1 MSGQHEQD
9 EHDEAARAEKSAVNE
24 VFAELRQASQHHA
37 NRLKDTEYDELAQ
50 VFATIAHKLTLY
62 GVVVPKG
69 FGPSMIVR
77 VLESYLFDIT
87 ERLTHQVELRVRA
100 EQREAE
106 AKSQVADLTLGLL
119 GANHQHEKTKAELM
133 SAMDSLVEAHNSRER
148 LENELVRLRTLLL
161 AKAPQGDG
169 QAERARVALDDI
181 RCDILNTGW
190 PLGDDA
196 DQELTPRRLVREVL
210 AEVASLRALLAT
222 NAEAA
227 ARAQDELCARVA
239 AAESALADLG
249 MGSMQF
255 RQIPVDAPAVIPVAA
270 AASESALVS
279 TAPKTAAPASWLL
292 APELERLLPPF
303 LQNLSIVE
311 VYTSKDALCVS
322 PSGSYW
328 MATSNEVRGGLE
340 VSVHSATRRGE
351 IIPNGEF
358 FSTLF
363 PAPWSPVLV
372 RNPSVAEPVAAPTA
386 WRLSPAFISRLPV
399 HLRGLTVV
407 KTWLSQVATPL
418 AERDAVCVAPSG
430 LHWLVRHEPSRD
442 DARGPTPASREAV
455 KTSHLE
461 IKILRCDA
469 WGRRRS
475 ENHHIAANSVLFPVG
490 ELPILEPIVAKAPEP
505 APTSPPVS
513 TPAPPADPPAELLAT
528 PRPVRRSWRLTPA
541 LLERLP
547 EALQHLKVLRL
558 HPSLYPG
565 MGADALCV
573 APDGAHWVVLHEDYI
588 KGKGGQP
595 DRQMI
600 SVRSADEHGK
610 PFARGADYYA
620 VPCLPADQ
628 LPVVVPDVDPVLPG

>member
-1 MSGQHEQD
+1 MD
-9 EHDEAARAEKSAVNE
+9 EHDEAERAEKSAVDE
-24 VFAELRQASQHHA
+24 VFAELRQASQGHA
-37 NRLKDTEYDELAQ
+37 KDLADLDHAELRLAFETLATRLRRHGMA
-50 VFATIAHKLTLY
+50 VPLIHGPGMIIRVVDLY
-62 GVVVPKG
+62 
-69 FGPSMIVR
+69 
-77 VLESYLFDIT
+77 LLDIT
-87 ERLTHQVELRVRA
+87 DRLTHQVKLRVRA
-100 EQREAE
+100 EQRACEAD
-106 AKSQVADLTLGLL
+106 SRVADLRLELF
-119 GANHQHEKTKAELM
+119 GANHRHEKAEAELVP
-133 SAMDSLVEAHNSRER
+133 AMVGLFEARDNRER
-148 LENELVRLRTLLL
+148 LERELTRLRGLL
-161 AKAPQGDG
+161 AADPQGDG

-190 PLGDDA
+190 PPGDDA

-239 AAESALADLG
+239 AAESALAVLG
-249 MGSMQF
+249 MGSMQV
-255 RQIPVDAPAVIPVAA
+255 RQIPVDAPAVMPVAA
-270 AASESALVS
+270 AASESAPVS

-311 VYTSKDALCVS
+311 VYASKDALCVS
-322 PSGSYW
+322 PSGWYW
-328 MATSNEVRGGLE
+328 MATSNEVRGRLE

-363 PAPWSPVLV
+363 PAPWSPVFV
-372 RNPSVAEPVAAPTA
+372 RNPSVAEPVAARAA
-386 WRLSPAFISRLPV
+386 WRLSPAFISRLPA

-407 KTWLSQVATPL
+407 RTWSSQVTTPL

-442 DARGPTPASREAV
+442 DAHGPKPASREVA
-455 KTSHLE
+455 KASHLE

-513 TPAPPADPPAELLAT
+513 APTPSADPPAELLAT
-528 PRPVRRSWRLTPA
+528 PPAVRRSWCLTPA

-547 EALQHLKVLRL
+547 EALQHLKVLQHCPSP
-558 HPSLYPG
+558 HPG
-565 MGADALCV
+565 IGADALCV
-573 APDGAHWVVLHEDYI
+573 APDGAHWAVLHEDFI
-588 KGKGGQP
+588 KGEFDAP
-595 DRQMI
+595 NRQAI
-600 SVRSADEHGK
+600 SVRRANEHGK
-610 PFARGADYYA
+610 PIRDCEFHYA
-620 VPCLPADQ
+620 TLSEDQ
-628 LPVVVPDVDPVLPG
+628 LPVVVPDEDPVLPG

>member
-1 MSGQHEQD
+1 MD
-9 EHDEAARAEKSAVNE
+9 EHDEAERAEKSAVDE
-24 VFAELRQASQHHA
+24 VFAELRQASQGHA
-37 NRLKDTEYDELAQ
+37 KDLADLDHAELRLAFETLATRLRRHGMA
-50 VFATIAHKLTLY
+50 VPSIHGPGMIIRVVDLY
-62 GVVVPKG
+62 
-69 FGPSMIVR
+69 
-77 VLESYLFDIT
+77 LLDIT
-87 ERLTHQVELRVRA
+87 DRLTHQVKLRVRA

-106 AKSQVADLTLGLL
+106 AKSQVADLRLELL
-119 GANHQHEKTKAELM
+119 GANHRHEKTKAELM
-133 SAMDSLVEAHNSRER
+133 SVMDSLVEARDSREL
-148 LENELVRLRTLLL
+148 LENELVRLRVLLL
-161 AKAPQGDG
+161 AGGPRGDG

-196 DQELTPRRLVREVL
+196 DQELAPRRLVREVL

-239 AAESALADLG
+239 AAESALAVLG
-249 MGSMQF
+249 MGSMQV
-255 RQIPVDAPAVIPVAA
+255 RQIPVDAPAVMPVAA
-270 AASESALVS
+270 AASESAPVS

-311 VYTSKDALCVS
+311 VYASKDALCVS
-322 PSGSYW
+322 PSGWYW
-328 MATSNEVRGGLE
+328 MATSNEVRGRLE

-363 PAPWSPVLV
+363 PAPWSPVFV
-372 RNPSVAEPVAAPTA
+372 RNPSVAEPVAARAA
-386 WRLSPAFISRLPV
+386 WRLSPAFISRLPA

-407 KTWLSQVATPL
+407 RTWSSQVTTPL

-442 DARGPTPASREAV
+442 DAHGPKPASREVA
-455 KTSHLE
+455 KASHLE

-513 TPAPPADPPAELLAT
+513 APAPPADPSAELLTIPPA
-528 PRPVRRSWRLTPA
+528 VRRSWCLTPA

-547 EALQHLKVLRL
+547 EALQQLEVQQRW
-558 HPSLYPG
+558 PSPDPG
-565 MGADALCV
+565 IEADVLCV
-573 APDGAHWVVLHEDYI
+573 APDGSHWVVLHEDFLEAED
-588 KGKGGQP
+588 GEP
-595 DRQMI
+595 DRQLI
-600 SVRSADEHGK
+600 CVARADEHGK
-610 PFARGADYYA
+610 RIPDGEFHYAD
-620 VPCLPADQ
+620 PSLPADK
-628 LPVVVPDVDPVLPG
+628 LPVVVPAQYPFLAG